1 LRTIEETDVE
11 TAIKLLHAK
20 KDPLKDEVSA
30 LALVK
35 GKIVRGYTIMR
46 HTIMRN
52 MWKKDTEPNNL
63 EYTILN
69 LQKHGNFGRPV
80 FSKNIFKSYL
90 FLWQYKLDEEI

>member
-1 LRTIEETDVE
+1 MRTIQETDVE

-46 HTIMRN
+46 NMIQNNKNNTEQQTALEKTI
-52 MWKKDTEPNNL
+52 
-63 EYTILN
+63 
-69 LQKHGNFGRPV
+69 Q
-80 FSKNIFKSYL
+80 
-90 FLWQYKLDEEI
+90 